1 METGVQR
8 DTRGGGDRK
17 REREVYEAAARIF
30 YEKGY
35 QAATV
40 QDVADALGIL
50 KGSLYHY
57 IDSKEDLLFELLV
70 EAHEDVDAVL
80 TEVAE
85 VPGLSPLERLERY
98 IYAQILY
105 SAQNPHK
112 VSVYYAD
119 LDRLQGERRELITAR
134 RAEHEAFVRELIAE
148 AQRAGDAGE
157 GDPVILSNCV
167 FATVIWVYRWYR
179 SEGPIEPEELARN
192 CAAFAVAGV
201 KAGIAAAPRAG

>member
-1 METGVQR
+1 M
-8 DTRGGGDRK
+8 
-17 REREVYEAAARIF
+17 YEAAARIF

-70 EAHEDVDAVL
+70 EAHEDVDSIL
-80 TEVAE
+80 REVAQIDD
-85 VPGLSPLERLERY
+85 LSPLATLERY
-98 IYAQILY
+98 VYEQILF
-105 SAQNPHK
+105 SARNPHK

-119 LDRLQGERRELITAR
+119 LDRLQGDRRERITAR
-134 RAEHEAFVRELIAE
+134 RAEHEAFVRELIAS
-148 AQRAGDAGE
+148 AQREGEAGE
-157 GDPVILSNCV
+157 GDPIILANCV

-179 SEGPIEPEELARN
+179 PEGSIEPEALAQS

-201 KAGIAAAPRAG
+201 RAGTSAPLQPGR